1 MKNLKHIVL
10 LLFSIWWAWAMNYV
24 YQYIMI
30 QNLSIEKYSDFASLI
45 SVINIIWVLSLAC
58 SLFLV
63 KEISKNKENI
73 RNIVSVSKI
82 KLAII
87 GSLLY
92 LIYVLCTPLIV
103 IYLDIDYKLILL
115 SGFSLLLLFAS
126 LYQWA
131 FFQWTKK
138 FHLYSTWQILSPLF
152 KILTWGFM
160 VYIWYGVYWAIWG
173 FIASQIILFILWSF
187 IVKKYCDKLP
197 ISSVNEKEI
206 FQSFLSQK
214 KQILQYLY
222 TSIVMA
228 LLMNID
234 ILLIKNIF
242 DGEQAGYY
250 AGISIIAKFLV
261 FLWLSIETVYYPQLV
276 KAKSFPISQ
285 IFKISV
291 YYILMTL
298 WALLFFYIFGEW
310 ILRTFKYWLQNYL
323 DLVFPLLIYCGF
335 VAYISIIV
343 KTLIAF
349 EKYTINY
356 ILLSIV
362 WLLIVLVYTIWNSL
376 SSVVY
381 LFMLCAWLWLLTSI
395 ATMIIS
401 NSTHE

>member
-214 KQILQYLY
+214 KQIGR
-222 TSIVMA
+222 
-228 LLMNID
+228 LLCRNI
-234 ILLIKNIF
+234 
-242 DGEQAGYY
+242 Y
-250 AGISIIAKFLV
+250 
-261 FLWLSIETVYYPQLV
+261 
-276 KAKSFPISQ
+276 
-285 IFKISV
+285 
-291 YYILMTL
+291 
-298 WALLFFYIFGEW
+298 
-310 ILRTFKYWLQNYL
+310 
-323 DLVFPLLIYCGF
+323 
-335 VAYISIIV
+335 
-343 KTLIAF
+343 
-349 EKYTINY
+349 
-356 ILLSIV
+356 
-362 WLLIVLVYTIWNSL
+362 NS
-376 SSVVY
+376 
-381 LFMLCAWLWLLTSI
+381 
-395 ATMIIS
+395 
-401 NSTHE
+401 